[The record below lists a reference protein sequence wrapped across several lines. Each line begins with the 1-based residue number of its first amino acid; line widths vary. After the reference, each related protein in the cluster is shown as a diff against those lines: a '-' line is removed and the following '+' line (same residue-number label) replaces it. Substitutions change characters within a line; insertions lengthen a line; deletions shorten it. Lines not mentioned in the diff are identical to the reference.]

1 MSEPLIF
8 QKLRR
13 EVPNERQ
20 REFFCSEAMH
30 TAYGG
35 ARGGGKSFAMRRKL
49 VMLNGYLQAALRRI
63 KKIFRLK

>member
-13 EVPNERQ
+13 EVPNPRQ
-20 REFFCSEAMH
+20 IEFFRSTAAH

-49 VMLNGYLQAALRRI
+49 VFSQ
-63 KKIFRLK
+63 KKFL